1 MGRAARNVDG
11 RVILYA
17 DRMTKSMKE
26 AIGET
31 ERRRTIQA
39 EFNATHGIVP
49 RSAKRSEQR
58 SLGEA
63 TSVAEALPTYGVD
76 IPTDPNEQRKLVEH
90 LRKEMFDAA
99 AKREYERAAQIRD
112 TIQTIL
118 KQLVAES
125 PDDSPRE

>member
-1 MGRAARNVDG
+1 
-11 RVILYA
+11 
-17 DRMTKSMKE
+17 MTKSMKE

-31 ERRRTIQA
+31 DRRRAIQA
-39 EFNATHGIVP
+39 EFNAKHGITP

-58 SLGEA
+58 SLGEGTA
-63 TSVAEALPTYGVD
+63 VAEGLPTYGVA
-76 IPTDPNEQRKLVEH
+76 IPADPNEQRKLVEQ

-125 PDDSPRE
+125 PDDSLKEQ